1 MVPCAKARWMAARA
15 LYESDRPSLEQI
27 AVVAG
32 WRLATVQSRAGRD
45 GWQRSDPPKDPG
57 GRVARVI
64 DGLLGEI
71 EALGFGNGEGAIG
84 LDKAR
89 IEAISALIRTLEKIA
104 DITRSNTEVNAKERQ
119 ITRDADMAGFLRRID
134 ERIVEL
140 AAGHAKELVRK
151 ESSGR
156 KASADS

>member
-1 MVPCAKARWMAARA
+1 MAARA
-15 LYESDRPSLEQI
+15 LYESGRPSLEQI
-27 AVVAG
+27 ATVAG

-45 GWQRSDPPKDPG
+45 GWQRNEPAKDPG

-71 EALGFGNGEGAIG
+71 EALGFGSGKGAVG

-89 IEAISALIRTLEKIA
+89 IEAISTLIRAIEKIGE
-104 DITRSNTEVNAKERQ
+104 ILRSNTEANAKERQ

-140 AAGHAKELVRK
+140 AVGHAKELVRK

-156 KASADS
+156 KASADR